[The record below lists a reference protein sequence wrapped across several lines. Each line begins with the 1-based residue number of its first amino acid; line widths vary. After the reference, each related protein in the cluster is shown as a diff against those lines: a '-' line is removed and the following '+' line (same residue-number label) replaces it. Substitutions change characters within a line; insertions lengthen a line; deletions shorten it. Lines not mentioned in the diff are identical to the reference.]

1 MVGTLPVAPVQL
13 PIFQNRTY
21 IRFAQ
26 LDNSLVASD
35 GQILYFDSKDGKYG
49 YNTSPSRGAD
59 TFFPF
64 SSGGISEFTFNS
76 TSSFSAEI
84 GAKYDIICATA
95 YYQNAKSKL
104 QGATIINE
112 YCEYNLSNAGYL
124 YCAEIEATQNVVSF
138 ANVPSIGL
146 GYLKK

>member
-1 MVGTLPVAPVQL
+1 MSSINCILL
-13 PIFQNRTY
+13 N
-21 IRFAQ
+21 
-26 LDNSLVASD
+26 NSL
-35 GQILYFDSKDGKYG
+35 GGFTPIIDSTGKITG
-49 YNTSPSRGAD
+49 YKTKVGAD
-59 TFFPF
+59 TVFPF
-64 SSGGISEFTFNS
+64 SGGISEFTFNS

-138 ANVPSIGL
+138 AGVSYIGL